1 VTEPEVS
8 AIAGLGRMDA
18 ASLLEAW
25 PILDAEERVE
35 GFELLDSVTAADFF
49 LGLPTREQAELIAQ
63 LGIERSRAW
72 VRLLAPDD
80 AADLIQS
87 FPEDQRATVLRL
99 LDPAAYREV
108 LALLVYAEDAAGGLM
123 NPRYMR
129 LRPDITVEVAIRY
142 LRRQAIRGIEVID
155 YAYVLDPGMRLL
167 GVVSFRELF
176 AAAPDRM
183 VDEVMERDLV
193 TVSEETDQEAV
204 ARVLRDE
211 GHLAIPVVDAEG
223 RMKGI
228 VTADDIVDV
237 LQEEATEDIQKIGG
251 TEALDEP
258 YLQISLWRMVRKRGV
273 WLSVLFVGQ
282 MLTATAMGF
291 FEDQI
296 AQALVLTLFIPL
308 IISSGGNA
316 GSQAATLVIRAMAL
330 GEVRMRDWWRI
341 VRREV
346 AVGLMLGVGL
356 GLIGLLRI
364 VIWES
369 VSHPYGEHFLLV
381 GYVIAVSV
389 VGVVLTG
396 TLAGSMLPLVLRRFG
411 FDPAS
416 ASAPFVATLV
426 DVTGV
431 LICFTVAAVLLKGT
445 LL

>member
-1 VTEPEVS
+1 
-8 AIAGLGRMDA
+8 MDA

-35 GFELLDSVTAADFF
+35 GFELLDSATAADFF
-49 LGLPTREQAELIAQ
+49 LGLPTREQAELIEH
-63 LGIERSRAW
+63 LGIARSRAW

-80 AADLIQS
+80 AADLVQA
-87 FPEDQRATVLRL
+87 FPEDERPAVLAL
-99 LDPAAYREV
+99 LDPAARREV
-108 LALLVYAEDAAGGLM
+108 VALLVYAEDAAGGLM

-155 YAYVLDPGMRLL
+155 YAYVLDPEMKLL
-167 GVVSFRELF
+167 GVVSFRDLF
-176 AAAPDRM
+176 AAAPDKL
-183 VDEVMERDLV
+183 VEEVMERELV

-204 ARVLRDE
+204 ARVLRGE

-273 WLSVLFVGQ
+273 WLVVLFVGQ

-291 FEDQI
+291 FEAQI
-296 AQALVLTLFIPL
+296 ERALVLTLFIPL

-330 GEVRMRDWWRI
+330 GEVRLRDWWRI
-341 VRREV
+341 IRREV
-346 AVGLMLGVGL
+346 TVGLALGVMLGAVGLF
-356 GLIGLLRI
+356 RI
-364 VIWES
+364 VLWEWVGQS
-369 VSHPYGEHFLLV
+369 YGAEFLLV

-396 TLAGSMLPLVLRRFG
+396 TIAGSMLPLVLRRLG

-416 ASAPFVATLV
+416 ASAPFVSTLV

-431 LICFTVAAVLLKGT
+431 VIYFSVAMLILRGT

>member
-1 VTEPEVS
+1 MTEPAAPAAPNV
-8 AIAGLGRMDA
+8 GRMDA

-35 GFELLDSVTAADFF
+35 GFELLDSATAADFF
-49 LGLPTREQAELIAQ
+49 LGLPTREQADLITE
-63 LGIERSRAW
+63 LGIDRSRAW

-87 FPEDQRATVLRL
+87 FSEDKRTAVLRL

-123 NPRYMR
+123 NHRYMR

-155 YAYVLDPGMRLL
+155 YAYVLDPGMTLL

-176 AAAPDRM
+176 AAAPDRL
-183 VDEVMERDLV
+183 VEDVMERDLV

-282 MLTATAMGF
+282 MLTATAMGV

-346 AVGLMLGVGL
+346 AVGLMLGAAL
-356 GLIGLLRI
+356 GIIGLLRI
-364 VIWES
+364 IVWES
-369 VSHPYGEHFLLV
+369 VAHSYGEHFLLV
-381 GYVIAVSV
+381 GYVIAISV

-396 TLAGSMLPLVLRRFG
+396 TLAGSMLPLVLRRLG

-431 LICFTVAAVLLKGT
+431 VIYFSVAAVLLKGT

>member
-1 VTEPEVS
+1 
-8 AIAGLGRMDA
+8 MDA

-49 LGLPTREQAELIAQ
+49 LGLPTREQADLIAE
-63 LGIERSRAW
+63 LGIDRSRAW

-87 FPEDQRATVLRL
+87 FPEDKRSAVLRL

-155 YAYVLDPGMRLL
+155 YAYVLDPGMTLL

-183 VDEVMERDLV
+183 VEDVMERDLV

-273 WLSVLFVGQ
+273 WLAVLFVGQ
-282 MLTATAMGF
+282 MLTATAMGV

-346 AVGLMLGVGL
+346 AVGLTLGVMLGV
-356 GLIGLLRI
+356 IGLVRI
-364 VIWES
+364 IVWES
-369 VSHPYGEHFLLV
+369 VAGSYGEHFLLV
-381 GYVIAVSV
+381 GYVIAISV

-396 TLAGSMLPLVLRRFG
+396 TLAGSMLPLVLRRLG

-416 ASAPFVATLV
+416 ASAPFVATVV

-431 LICFTVAAVLLKGT
+431 VIYFSVAAVLLKGT